1 MGDKIAIIGGGAAG
15 LFTAYLLSKH
25 NLDVTIF
32 EKNNKLGRK
41 LLATGNG
48 KCNITNEYISKN
60 NFYSNNLEFI
70 NNSLKQFDYQMC
82 KKIFNEIGIE
92 FTKGE
97 KNRIYPNSLSSS
109 SVVELLKYQLELQN
123 VNIALNYDVKTLESK
138 NNKFI
143 INETNLFDIAIIAT
157 GSIAMSKLGSCD
169 SGYRLSSTFG
179 HTTTPQFPSLVQ
191 LVCDDSDISLASGV
205 KIEAKIDN
213 ISGDILFTKYGV
225 SGSAILDISRDISQ
239 KLLYNDKVNIK
250 IDLLPQFSKDKLISF
265 LLKRVEQH
273 SNKPLDLF
281 FDGFINIKLARFVLS
296 KVKLPHNIKK
306 SGSLTRKDIQN
317 IVYNLK
323 NLNLNITSTKGFQN
337 CEVVAGGIDTYEIDN
352 KTMES
357 KLKKNLYIIG
367 EVVDIDGQC
376 GGYNLH
382 WAWASG
388 YMASKSILKGK
399 I

>member
-1 MGDKIAIIGGGAAG
+1 MDKKIAIIGGGAAG

-25 NLDVTIF
+25 NLDITLF
-32 EKNNKLGRK
+32 EKNNKLGKK

-48 KCNITNEYISKN
+48 RCNITNESISN
-60 NFYSNNLEFI
+60 DNFYSNNLEFI
-70 NNSLKQFDYQMC
+70 SYTLKQFDYNIC

-97 KNRIYPNSLSSS
+97 KNRVYPNSLNSS
-109 SVVELLKYQLELQN
+109 SVVELLKYQLEIN
-123 VNIALNYDVKTLESK
+123 GVNIVLNYDVKTLESK
-138 NNKFI
+138 DDKFI
-143 INETNLFDIAIIAT
+143 INETSSFDIVVIST
-157 GSIAMSKLGSCD
+157 GSIAMAKLGSCD
-169 SGYRLSSTFG
+169 SGYKLSSTFG
-179 HTTTPQFPSLVQ
+179 HTTTPLFPSLVQ

-205 KIEAKIDN
+205 KIEVKIGN
-213 ISGDILFTKYGV
+213 IFGDLLFTKYGV

-239 KLLYNDKVNIK
+239 DLLYKDKVNIK
-250 IDLLPQFSKDKLISF
+250 IDLLPQFSKEKLVSF
-265 LLKRVEQH
+265 LLKRAEQH
-273 SNKPLDLF
+273 PAKPLDLF
-281 FDGFINIKLARFVLS
+281 FDGFINIKLARFIIS
-296 KVKLPHNIKK
+296 KVKLSHNIKK
-306 SGSLTRKDIQN
+306 SGNLTRKDIQN

-323 NLNLNITSTKGFQN
+323 NLNLNITSTKGFEN

-357 KLKKNLYIIG
+357 KLKKDLYIIG

-388 YMASKSILKGK
+388 YVASKSILKGK
-399 I
+399 L